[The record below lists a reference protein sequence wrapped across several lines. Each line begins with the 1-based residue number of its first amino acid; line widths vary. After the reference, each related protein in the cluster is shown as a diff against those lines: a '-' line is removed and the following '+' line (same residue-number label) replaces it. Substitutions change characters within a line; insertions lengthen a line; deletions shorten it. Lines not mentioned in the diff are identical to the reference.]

1 MQDLGQCSLECFFLA
16 RDIFIALF
24 FILCRYISDY
34 KMAAKRARRDN
45 AGAKMAGLLD
55 KEEEDDFYKTTY
67 GGFSEE
73 GDDRDFNYNSPN
85 EDEDEVDSDFS
96 IDENE
101 EVKSDPEADDE
112 SNRKKAK
119 RGDGVQTKA
128 YKEPSKKKDKPK
140 QAVSKP
146 KPTPPVRMSSPEYG
160 RRLTTRAS
168 TALKTSETIKI
179 LKQRDAESRR
189 KKLKLKKKQKVERKM
204 TQEEILEEA
213 KITEKV
219 NLESLKKYQEMELE
233 AKRRATRSGDR
244 TVKGPAIRYHS
255 VTMPLIQEIKDE
267 ENIKPETEED
277 SKEDGDTKPET
288 KKEGYGKQERTFI
301 SFTDTDLLKSSFPR
315 AGYRVPSSK
324 ICPVTRLPAKYF
336 DPVTELPY
344 ANLQAFKIIREA
356 YYQQLE
362 SRGDRTDPEISSW
375 LDWREKNKP
384 AKQILVSVNRPPQ
397 AFTSMAAAPPRPVVK
412 AAPAP
417 VPVAVTTKQQIVLP
431 TRPLPVTTTPT
442 IVTTTV
448 QSIRLPTSPA
458 VLNSVPVGR
467 TIATTTLTAA
477 QLQQLA
483 AARGQVFVSALQ
495 TQMRAGTAQVAVAG
509 GAAGMRQVTAQ
520 LARGGQIVRQG
531 GQTSLIVSQQP
542 RQTLAVQRPII
553 GQQMMTGQTVGVVA
567 RTVAGMTRGSSP
579 QIMMATSPAGVR
591 TGGQIMVQG
600 AGGLSRAM
608 PGQLVMASAGQLR
621 QGGVMVVTTS
631 APSHSGGGVIVQ
643 STTAGGVTRQHYV
656 ISGTQSG
663 GQAQIVALQPGQTVR
678 PGQIVQVASQQ
689 GQHQIVV
696 SNSGQIVL
704 QPPTSK
710 QM

>member
-1 MQDLGQCSLECFFLA
+1 
-16 RDIFIALF
+16 
-24 FILCRYISDY
+24 
-34 KMAAKRARRDN
+34 
-45 AGAKMAGLLD
+45 MAGLLD

-101 EVKSDPEADDE
+101 EVKSDPEDDE

-119 RGDGVQTKA
+119 RADGVQTKA
-128 YKEPSKKKDKPK
+128 YKEPSKKKDKTK
-140 QAVSKP
+140 QPVPKP
-146 KPTPPVRMSSPEYG
+146 KPIPPVRMSSPEYG

-179 LKQRDAESRR
+179 IKQRDAESRR
-189 KKLKLKKKQKVERKM
+189 KKLKLKKKQKVVRKL

-213 KITEKV
+213 KITEKY
-219 NLESLKKYQEMELE
+219 NLESLKKYEEMELE

-267 ENIKPETEED
+267 ENIKPEIEED
-277 SKEDGDTKPET
+277 SNEEGVIRPVLE
-288 KKEGYGKQERTFI
+288 KKAEGHGKQERTFI
-301 SFTDTDLLKSSFPR
+301 SFTDTETMKNSFPR

-362 SRGDRTDPEISSW
+362 SRGDKTDPEISSW

-397 AFTSMAAAPPRPVVK
+397 AFTNMAPAAAPPRPVVK

-417 VPVAVTTKQQIVLP
+417 TPAPVVVTTKQQIVLP
-431 TRPLPVTTTPT
+431 TRPLPVQTTPT
-442 IVTTTV
+442 VVTTTV

-458 VLNSVPVGR
+458 VVSSLPVGR

-542 RQTLAVQRPII
+542 RQTLAVQRPLI
-553 GQQMMTGQTVGVVA
+553 GQQMVAGQTVGMVA

-579 QIMMATSPAGVR
+579 QIMMAASPAGVR

-678 PGQIVQVASQQ
+678 PGQIVQVANQQ

-710 QM
+710 QI

>member
-1 MQDLGQCSLECFFLA
+1 MMSRLERSL
-16 RDIFIALF
+16 R
-24 FILCRYISDY
+24 
-34 KMAAKRARRDN
+34 
-45 AGAKMAGLLD
+45 
-55 KEEEDDFYKTTY
+55 EEMVFKLRLTRSLQEKVGEGGGKTK
-67 GGFSEE
+67 
-73 GDDRDFNYNSPN
+73 
-85 EDEDEVDSDFS
+85 V
-96 IDENE
+96 
-101 EVKSDPEADDE
+101 A
-112 SNRKKAK
+112 
-119 RGDGVQTKA
+119 
-128 YKEPSKKKDKPK
+128 
-140 QAVSKP
+140 KP
-146 KPTPPVRMSSPEYG
+146 KPKPAPRLQIQDFG
-160 RRLTTRAS
+160 RRLGTRTS
-168 TALKTSETIKI
+168 TAAKTADTIKI
-179 LKQRDAESRR
+179 MKAREAESRR
-189 KKLKLKKKQKVERKM
+189 KRMKMNKQIKVERKM

-213 KITEKV
+213 KITEKM
-219 NLESLKKYQEMELE
+219 NLESLKKYEEMELE

-267 ENIKPETEED
+267 EDSKPETAED
-277 SKEDGDTKPET
+277 SKVDDDAKPLHNKTEVL
-288 KKEGYGKQERTFI
+288 GKQERTFI
-301 SFTDTDLLKSSFPR
+301 SFTDTETMKDSFPR

-384 AKQILVSVNRPPQ
+384 AKPILVSVNRPPQ
-397 AFTSMAAAPPRPVVK
+397 AFTSMAAAPPPRPAVVK
-412 AAPAP
+412 AAPAAAP
-417 VPVAVTTKQQIVLP
+417 IPIAVTTKQQIVLP
-431 TRPLPVTTTPT
+431 TRPLPVTTQPT
-442 IVTTTV
+442 LVTTTV
-448 QSIRLPTSPA
+448 QSVRLPTSPA
-458 VLNSVPVGR
+458 VVSSMPVGR

-553 GQQMMTGQTVGVVA
+553 GQQMVGGQTVGVVA
-567 RTVAGMTRGSSP
+567 RTVAGMTRGTSP

-591 TGGQIMVQG
+591 AGGQIMVQG

-678 PGQIVQVASQQ
+678 PGQIVRVASQQ

-710 QM
+710 QI

>member
-1 MQDLGQCSLECFFLA
+1 
-16 RDIFIALF
+16 
-24 FILCRYISDY
+24 
-34 KMAAKRARRDN
+34 MAAKRARRDN
-45 AGAKMAGLLD
+45 AGSKMASLLD

-73 GDDRDFNYNSPN
+73 GDDGDFNYNSPN

-101 EVKSDPEADDE
+101 EAKSDPEDEE
-112 SNRKKAK
+112 SNKKKVK

-140 QAVSKP
+140 QTVAKP
-146 KPTPPVRMSSPEYG
+146 KTKPAVRMSSPDYG

-168 TALKTSETIKI
+168 TAQKTSETIKI

-219 NLESLKKYQEMELE
+219 NLESLKKYEEMELE

-255 VTMPLIQEIKDE
+255 VTMPLIEEIKSE
-267 ENIKPETEED
+267 ENIKPEMEED
-277 SKEDGDTKPET
+277 SKEDIATSE
-288 KKEGYGKQERTFI
+288 KKDDVPGKQERTFI
-301 SFTDTDLLKSSFPR
+301 SFTDTETMKDSFPK

-397 AFTSMAAAPPRPVVK
+397 AFTTMAAAPTRPVVK
-412 AAPAP
+412 ATTPAP
-417 VPVAVTTKQQIVLP
+417 VPVPAAAPTVTTKQQIVLP
-431 TRPLPVTTTPT
+431 TRPLPVSTTPS

-458 VLNSVPVGR
+458 VLTSMPVGR

-542 RQTLAVQRPII
+542 RQAMAVQRPII
-553 GQQMMTGQTVGVVA
+553 GQQMVAGQTVGVVA
-567 RTVAGMTRGSSP
+567 RTVAGVARGSSP
-579 QIMMATSPAGVR
+579 QIMMASSPAGVR
-591 TGGQIMVQG
+591 AGGQIMVQG
-600 AGGLSRAM
+600 AGGLSRAV

-643 STTAGGVTRQHYV
+643 STTGAVTRQHYV
-656 ISGTQSG
+656 ISGTQAG

-710 QM
+710 QI

>member
-1 MQDLGQCSLECFFLA
+1 
-16 RDIFIALF
+16 
-24 FILCRYISDY
+24 
-34 KMAAKRARRDN
+34 MAAKRSRRDN
-45 AGAKMAGLLD
+45 AGAKMSGLLD

-101 EVKSDPEADDE
+101 EVKSDPEDDE

-119 RGDGVQTKA
+119 RSDGVQTKA
-128 YKEPSKKKDKPK
+128 YKEPSKKKDNKSK
-140 QAVSKP
+140 QKVSKP
-146 KPTPPVRMSSPEYG
+146 KPKPPVRMSSPEYG

-189 KKLKLKKKQKVERKM
+189 KKLKLKKKQKVERKL

-213 KITEKV
+213 KVTEKF
-219 NLESLKKYQEMELE
+219 NLESLKKYEEMELE

-255 VTMPLIQEIKDE
+255 VTMPIIQEVKEEEYIKT
-267 ENIKPETEED
+267 ETSED
-277 SKEDGDTKPET
+277 SKDDDDDNKPGDTK
-288 KKEGYGKQERTFI
+288 KEVHGKQERTFI
-301 SFTDTDLLKSSFPR
+301 SFTDADTMKKSFPR
-315 AGYRVPSSK
+315 GGYRVPSSK

-397 AFTSMAAAPPRPVVK
+397 AFTSLAAAPARPVVK

-417 VPVAVTTKQQIVLP
+417 APVVVTTKQQVVLP
-431 TRPLPVTTTPT
+431 TRPLPVTTQPT
-442 IVTTTV
+442 AVTTTV

-458 VLNSVPVGR
+458 VVNSLPVGR

-553 GQQMMTGQTVGVVA
+553 GQQMVAGQTVGVVA
-567 RTVAGMTRGSSP
+567 RTVAGMTRGTSP
-579 QIMMATSPAGVR
+579 QIMMATSPAGGVR
-591 TGGQIMVQG
+591 AGGQIMVQG

-710 QM
+710 QI